1 MIFSYLN
8 INSIRNKLSDLQ
20 QVICDSVSILTI
32 AETKIDSSFP
42 TAQFRLAN
50 YHTPYRLDIS
60 NKSGGILVYIKS
72 NIPTRQL
79 NCGDLCK
86 SIQAVPFEIN
96 LRKEKWLVIS
106 ICRPPS
112 QNSEFFLNTLT
123 SIIGHFTKLFDN
135 YIIMGEFNLEPS
147 DTTLKHFLDSNGL
160 YNLIKGH
167 TCFKGKGSLIDLILT
182 NRKFSFKNTQ
192 SFETGLS
199 DHHHMVYT
207 MLKTTLQKSEP
218 KQLIYRDFKNF
229 YFESFKN
236 DLLENMIT
244 CDRSYDEFD
253 RKFTAVLNKHAPKK
267 KKWLRG
273 NQKPH
278 INKTIRHEIMK
289 RPKLKN
295 IANKTK
301 NTSDVMKY
309 KKQRNYVV
317 QLNKKAKL
325 EYFNNIDSS
334 QESKP
339 FWVKRKPYFSNK
351 HSKAD
356 TDIILHEKGDIIFK
370 NKEIAN
376 TFNEYFGSIV
386 ESLDLHVWT
395 ESSCNVLPSYTS
407 DDDIDNFLIKFAN
420 HPSIKTI
427 KQNFDITSKFSF
439 QPVSVN
445 DVKQV
450 VKDLKSNKSVGGDI
464 PTNILKEC
472 NFTFSTLAN

>member
-1 MIFSYLN
+1 M
-8 INSIRNKLSDLQ
+8 Q
-20 QVICDSVSILTI
+20 QVICDSVDILTI
-32 AETKIDSSFP
+32 AETKIDYSFP

-106 ICRPPS
+106 IYRPPS
-112 QNSEFFLNTLT
+112 QNSEFFLNSLT
-123 SIIGHFTKLFDN
+123 SIIDHFTKLFDN
-135 YIIMGEFNLEPS
+135 YIIIGDFNLEPS

-160 YNLIKGH
+160 HNLIKGH

-207 MLKTTLQKSEP
+207 MLKTTFQKSEP

-236 DLLENMIT
+236 DLLENMVT

-278 INKTIRHEIMK
+278 INTTRRHEIMK
-289 RPKLKN
+289 RSKLKN
-295 IANKTK
+295 KANKTK
-301 NTSDVMKY
+301 NPSDIKNY
-309 KKQRNYVV
+309 KKQRNYTV

-325 EYFNNIDSS
+325 DYFNHFDSS
-334 QESKP
+334 EGSKD
-339 FWVKRKPYFSNK
+339 FWVKCKSYFSNK

-356 TDIILHEKGDIIFK
+356 TDIILNGKGDIIST
-370 NKEIAN
+370 NKEIAD

-386 ESLDLHVWT
+386 ESLDVR
-395 ESSCNVLPSYTS
+395 
-407 DDDIDNFLIKFAN
+407 I
-420 HPSIKTI
+420 
-427 KQNFDITSKFSF
+427 
-439 QPVSVN
+439 
-445 DVKQV
+445 
-450 VKDLKSNKSVGGDI
+450 
-464 PTNILKEC
+464 
-472 NFTFSTLAN
+472 

>member
-1 MIFSYLN
+1 M
-8 INSIRNKLSDLQ
+8 
-20 QVICDSVSILTI
+20 
-32 AETKIDSSFP
+32 
-42 TAQFRLAN
+42 
-50 YHTPYRLDIS
+50 
-60 NKSGGILVYIKS
+60 
-72 NIPTRQL
+72 
-79 NCGDLCK
+79 GD
-86 SIQAVPFEIN
+86 
-96 LRKEKWLVIS
+96 
-106 ICRPPS
+106 
-112 QNSEFFLNTLT
+112 
-123 SIIGHFTKLFDN
+123 
-135 YIIMGEFNLEPS
+135 FNLEPS

-207 MLKTTLQKSEP
+207 MLKTTFQKSEP

-236 DLLENMIT
+236 DLLENMVT

-278 INKTIRHEIMK
+278 INKTLRHEIMK
-289 RPKLKN
+289 RSKLKN

-301 NTSDVMKY
+301 NTSDIMKY

-325 EYFNNIDSS
+325 EYFNNFDSS

-339 FWVKRKPYFSNK
+339 FWVKCKSYFSNK
-351 HSKAD
+351 HGKAD
-356 TDIILHEKGDIIFK
+356 TDIVLHEKGDAIFK
-370 NKEIAN
+370 NKKIAN

-386 ESLDLHVWT
+386 ESLDVHIWT
-395 ESSCNVLPSYTS
+395 ESYHTQLM
-407 DDDIDNFLIKFAN
+407 LI
-420 HPSIKTI
+420 
-427 KQNFDITSKFSF
+427 
-439 QPVSVN
+439 
-445 DVKQV
+445 
-450 VKDLKSNKSVGGDI
+450 
-464 PTNILKEC
+464 
-472 NFTFSTLAN
+472 

>member
-1 MIFSYLN
+1 M
-8 INSIRNKLSDLQ
+8 
-20 QVICDSVSILTI
+20 TI
-32 AETKIDSSFP
+32 I
-42 TAQFRLAN
+42 
-50 YHTPYRLDIS
+50 
-60 NKSGGILVYIKS
+60 
-72 NIPTRQL
+72 
-79 NCGDLCK
+79 
-86 SIQAVPFEIN
+86 
-96 LRKEKWLVIS
+96 
-106 ICRPPS
+106 
-112 QNSEFFLNTLT
+112 
-123 SIIGHFTKLFDN
+123 IIGD
-135 YIIMGEFNLEPS
+135 FNLEPS

-160 YNLIKGH
+160 HNLIKGH

-207 MLKTTLQKSEP
+207 MLKTTFQKSEP

-236 DLLENMIT
+236 DLLENMVT

-278 INKTIRHEIMK
+278 INKTLRHEIMK
-289 RPKLKN
+289 RSKLKN

-301 NTSDVMKY
+301 NTSDIMKY

-317 QLNKKAKL
+317 QLNEKAKL
-325 EYFNNIDSS
+325 EYFNNFYSN

-339 FWVKRKPYFSNK
+339 FWVKYKSYFSNK

-356 TDIILHEKGDIIFK
+356 MDIILHEKGNIIFK
-370 NKEIAN
+370 NKEIVN
-376 TFNEYFGSIV
+376 TFNEYFGTIV
-386 ESLDLHVWT
+386 ESLDLHIWT
-395 ESSCNVLPSYTS
+395 NSSSNVPSSYTS
-407 DDDIDNFLIKFAN
+407 DDDKDNTLINFVN

-427 KQNFDITSKFSF
+427 KQNFNITSKFSF
-439 QPVSVN
+439 QPVSGN
-445 DVKQV
+445 DAKQV
-450 VKDLKSNKSVGGDI
+450 TKDLKSNKAVGADI

-472 NFTFSTLAN
+472 NFTFFVLADCINKSFENGAFSDCLKEANVTPVFEKDDPLDKENYLSVCILPLLSKTNL